1 MQHRE
6 TIYEIRIEGQ
16 LEVNWCDWF
25 DSLEIIQEDES
36 VGESATILLRIKA
49 VDPSALHGVLAQIG
63 SLNICLIS
71 VERKQR

>member
-49 VDPSALHGVLAQIG
+49 VDPSTLHGVLAQIG